1 MENGAPRESED
12 AVAAA
17 GASEDAGAEEKDEE
31 ESGGDAEEEAE
42 EETEKP
48 VIVLRTAPYDPRFPS
63 TNQARR
69 PPRFVA
75 YHYVIV
81 RRLDCLTVCMYKS
94 YCLICG

>member
-1 MENGAPRESED
+1 MVCVQKGGVDQKSEDANGAPRESED

-17 GASEDAGAEEKDEE
+17 SASEGEGGDEKDEE

-69 PPRFVA
+69 PPRFLA
-75 YHYVIV
+75 HVI
-81 RRLDCLTVCMYKS
+81 DH
-94 YCLICG
+94 